1 MSTIKVDVV
10 SAEEQIF
17 SGDAEFVALP
27 GQEGELGILPQHTPL
42 ISLIKPGFVR
52 ITMPG
57 SKEIKQV
64 FVAGGVI
71 EVQPYHVTVLADTAI
86 RSEEMD
92 RAKTEKA
99 IADAA
104 ERSNGRHAHADRD
117 LPADRRAC
125 RTVRRVHFTWRDQRC
140 ASGWE

>member
-27 GQEGELGILPQHTPL
+27 GEAGELGILPQHAPL

-57 SKEIKQV
+57 SKEVKQV

-71 EVQPYHVTVLADTAI
+71 EVQPQHVTVLADTAI

-99 IADAA
+99 MAREARSKATSEADLAKLDAQLAFLAA
-104 ERSNGRHAHADRD
+104 QMAAIEKLKRHH
-117 LPADRRAC
+117 
-125 RTVRRVHFTWRDQRC
+125 
-140 ASGWE
+140 

>member
-27 GQEGELGILPQHTPL
+27 GESGELGILPQHAPL

-71 EVQPYHVTVLADTAI
+71 EVQPQHVTVLADTAI

-99 IADAA
+99 AAREARSKATSEADLAKLDAQLAFLAA
-104 ERSNGRHAHADRD
+104 QMAAIEKLKRHH
-117 LPADRRAC
+117 
-125 RTVRRVHFTWRDQRC
+125 
-140 ASGWE
+140 

>member
-27 GQEGELGILPQHTPL
+27 GEAGELGILPQHTPL

-52 ITMPG
+52 ITLPNT
-57 SKEIKQV
+57 KEVKQV

-71 EVQPYHVTVLADTAI
+71 EVQPHHVTVLADTAI

-99 IADAA
+99 LAAAREARSKATSEVDLAKLNAELAILAA
-104 ERSNGRHAHADRD
+104 ELAAIEKLKRHH
-117 LPADRRAC
+117 
-125 RTVRRVHFTWRDQRC
+125 
-140 ASGWE
+140 

>member
-27 GQEGELGILPQHTPL
+27 GEAGELGILPQHAPL

-57 SKEIKQV
+57 SKEVKQV

-71 EVQPYHVTVLADTAI
+71 APRRKRLWQLLAKRAA
-86 RSEEMD
+86 RL
-92 RAKTEKA
+92 RAKPIWPSSMRNWLSWLLKWQLSKSSNA
-99 IADAA
+99 ITKRKSD
-104 ERSNGRHAHADRD
+104 EEGQMCEDICPF
-117 LPADRRAC
+117 LFC
-125 RTVRRVHFTWRDQRC
+125 VITL
-140 ASGWE
+140 

>member
-1 MSTIKVDVV
+1 MSTIKVNVV

-27 GQEGELGILPQHTPL
+27 GEEGELGILPQHTPL

-52 ITMPG
+52 ITLPQT
-57 SKEIKQV
+57 KEVKQV

-71 EVQPYHVTVLADTAI
+71 EVQPHVVTVLADTAI

-92 RAKTEKA
+92 RAKIEKA
-99 IADAA
+99 IADARDARSKATSEVDLAKLDA
-104 ERSNGRHAHADRD
+104 ELAVLAAELAAIEKLKRNH
-117 LPADRRAC
+117 
-125 RTVRRVHFTWRDQRC
+125 
-140 ASGWE
+140 

>member
-1 MSTIKVDVV
+1 M
-10 SAEEQIF
+10 
-17 SGDAEFVALP
+17 
-27 GQEGELGILPQHTPL
+27 GILPQHAPL

-57 SKEIKQV
+57 SKEVKQV

-71 EVQPYHVTVLADTAI
+71 EVQPQHVTVLADTAI

-99 IADAA
+99 MAAAREARSKATSEADLAKLDAQLAFLAA
-104 ERSNGRHAHADRD
+104 QMAAIEKLKRHH
-117 LPADRRAC
+117 
-125 RTVRRVHFTWRDQRC
+125 
-140 ASGWE
+140 

>member
-1 MSTIKVDVV
+1 MSTIKVNVV

-17 SGDAEFVALP
+17 SGDATFVALP
-27 GQEGELGILPQHTPL
+27 GEAGELGILPQHTPL

-52 ITMPG
+52 ITLPE
-57 SKEIKQV
+57 SKEVKQV

-71 EVQPYHVTVLADTAI
+71 EVQPHLVTVLADTAI

-99 IADAA
+99 IAEAREARSKATSEVDLAKLDAELAVLAA
-104 ERSNGRHAHADRD
+104 ELAAIEKLKRNH
-117 LPADRRAC
+117 
-125 RTVRRVHFTWRDQRC
+125 
-140 ASGWE
+140 

>member
-27 GQEGELGILPQHTPL
+27 GEAGELGILPQHTPL

-52 ITMPG
+52 ITLPDT
-57 SKEIKQV
+57 KEVKQV

-71 EVQPYHVTVLADTAI
+71 EVQPHHVTVLADTAI

-99 IADAA
+99 LAAAREARSKATSEVHLAKLDAELAILAA
-104 ERSNGRHAHADRD
+104 ELAAIEKLKRHH
-117 LPADRRAC
+117 
-125 RTVRRVHFTWRDQRC
+125 
-140 ASGWE
+140 